1 MMSKYSSVIG
11 SGSVTSRMPTNNTM
25 IVARIPTTEKNTL
38 NAFPILIPPYLI
50 NLYAL

>member
-1 MMSKYSSVIG
+1 MMSKSSSVKG
-11 SGSVTSRMPTNNTM
+11 SGSVISRIPTNNTM
-25 IVARIPTTEKNTL
+25 IVARMPTTEKNTL